1 MIALQGRCGMNKN
14 FPKRKIIVEDA
25 LDLFIEDKENAEI
38 VELDINLLDS
48 YHNHPFHLYEGKRLN
63 DMVESIIEN
72 GILTPVI
79 VQPKE
84 NDRYE
89 ILAGHNRVNAARQA
103 QIDLIPCIVKENL
116 SEEQIYTYVIETNL
130 IRRSFSDL
138 LPTEKAI
145 VLKMRYE
152 KIASQ
157 GKRNDLQKEMRKL
170 DDGIIEKEVQADDKT
185 TDSRKKLGKEYK
197 LSGASVARYLR
208 LNYLTEKWQQAIDSD
223 EISLTMAVDLSYLST
238 QMQAY
243 LYNQCQE
250 LEISLKPS
258 DSKTLHLLDKEKGL
272 DNQLI
277 QRYLAE
283 LKTPKAKE
291 YQNIKLSQKTYQKFF
306 KNEDKEKAEEIIE
319 KALNMYFESQNL
331 K

>member
-1 MIALQGRCGMNKN
+1 MNKN
-14 FPKRKIIVEDA
+14 FPKRKIVVEDA
-25 LDLFIEDKENAEI
+25 LDLFIEDNEKEKSKI
-38 VELDINLLDS
+38 VELDINSLES
-48 YHNHPFHLYEGKRLN
+48 YHNHPFKLYEGKRLQ
-63 DMVESIIEN
+63 DMVESIKEN
-72 GILTPVI
+72 GILTPI
-79 VQPKE
+79 TVQEKE
-84 NDRYE
+84 NGKYE
-89 ILAGHNRVNAARQA
+89 ILAGHNRVNAARQSE
-103 QIDLIPCIVKENL
+103 IDLIPCIIKENL
-116 SEEQIYTYVIETNL
+116 TEKEAYTYVIETNL
-130 IRRSFSDL
+130 MQRSFSDL

-185 TDSRKKLGKEYK
+185 TDSRKKLGKEYN

-223 EISLTMAVDLSYLST
+223 EISLTMAVDLSYLSSEI
-238 QMQAY
+238 QDY
-243 LYNQCQE
+243 LYQQCKD

-258 DSKTLHLLDKEKGL
+258 DIKTLHLLDKEKDL
-272 DNQLI
+272 DTQLI

-283 LKTPKAKE
+283 LKTPKVKE

>member
-1 MIALQGRCGMNKN
+1 MNKN

-116 SEEQIYTYVIETNL
+116 
-130 IRRSFSDL
+130 
-138 LPTEKAI
+138 
-145 VLKMRYE
+145 
-152 KIASQ
+152 
-157 GKRNDLQKEMRKL
+157 QKNKSILM
-170 DDGIIEKEVQADDKT
+170 
-185 TDSRKKLGKEYK
+185 
-197 LSGASVARYLR
+197 
-208 LNYLTEKWQQAIDSD
+208 
-223 EISLTMAVDLSYLST
+223 
-238 QMQAY
+238 
-243 LYNQCQE
+243 
-250 LEISLKPS
+250 
-258 DSKTLHLLDKEKGL
+258 
-272 DNQLI
+272 
-277 QRYLAE
+277 
-283 LKTPKAKE
+283 
-291 YQNIKLSQKTYQKFF
+291 
-306 KNEDKEKAEEIIE
+306 
-319 KALNMYFESQNL
+319 
-331 K
+331 